1 MIFSG
6 NALTCLRRFQ
16 IACTKGLDH
25 AIQNFISWLRLGG
38 PEERQKELRGLRM
51 AGLMIK
57 WSTLRK
63 PRALKP
69 LHLGCLVAT
78 LVVSAPVLN
87 LCAQQLPNARAS
99 DQGLADA
106 PGMAEPAASS
116 DVVSPPQ
123 RFSSSI
129 SGAVIDANGDAI
141 AGARVA
147 LAGTVN
153 RVVESGSNGEFAFSE
168 LPPGSFRLTVTST
181 GMEAYIS
188 SEIPLRLEDVQL
200 LPRIVLHIAATTTEI
215 RVSGDANEL
224 AEEQVHIAVE
234 QRVLGVLPNFY
245 SSYDW
250 NAPPLGPRQKFTLA
264 FRATTDPVAF
274 LGAGVYAGFEQGL
287 DIFPGYGLGAKGYAK
302 RFSAEYTDDA
312 TGRILGSAVLPAL
325 LHQDPRYFYRGS
337 GSFTVRAAYAIGAA
351 FFCRGDNGHWQP
363 NYSHVLGSFASG
375 ALSNLYYP
383 SGSRGVSLTLV
394 NGLLET
400 VGNAGNNLLRE
411 FIYKGLTTHVPTY
424 ANGKP

>member
-1 MIFSG
+1 MILYG
-6 NALTCLRRFQ
+6 NGLTSLRRFQ
-16 IACTKGLDH
+16 ISCANGLYH
-25 AIQNFISWLRLGG
+25 AIQHFISWLRLGCWA
-38 PEERQKELRGLRM
+38 EKQKELRGLRM
-51 AGLMIK
+51 TGLMLK
-57 WSTLRK
+57 RSTLRK
-63 PRALKP
+63 ARALK
-69 LHLGCLVAT
+69 LLRLGCLVAT
-78 LVVSAPVLN
+78 LVVGGPLLN
-87 LCAQQLPNARAS
+87 LSAQQAASSMAS
-99 DQGLADA
+99 DRELTEA
-106 PGMAEPAASS
+106 PGMEELSASS
-116 DVVSPPQ
+116 GVESPPQ

-129 SGAVIDANGDAI
+129 SGTVFDANGDVI

-147 LAGTVN
+147 LSGMEK
-153 RVVESGSNGEFAFSE
+153 RVVESGSNGQFTFSE
-168 LPPGSFRLTVTST
+168 LPPGTFRLTVTST
-181 GMEAYIS
+181 GMGIYIS
-188 SEIPLRLEDVQL
+188 SEIPLRMDEAQL
-200 LPRIVLHIAATTTEI
+200 LPRIVLPIAATTTEI
-215 RVSGDANEL
+215 RVVGDANEL

-250 NAPPLGPRQKFTLA
+250 NAPPLGPKQKFTLA

-274 LGAGVYAGFEQGL
+274 LGAGAYAGFEQGL
-287 DIFPGYGLGAKGYAK
+287 DIFPGYGLGSKGYAK

-411 FIYKGLTTHVPTY
+411 FIYKGLTTHVSNY